1 MSIIVTTK
9 LVSRKGAAHITHIT
23 HITVT
28 TDIYYYYLEI
38 ADKIRYNLIRVLPV
52 FI

>member
-9 LVSRKGAAHITHIT
+9 LVSRKGAAHIT

>member
-23 HITVT
+23 VT
-28 TDIYYYYLEI
+28 TDIYYYLEI
-38 ADKIRYNLIRVLPV
+38 ADKIRYNLIKVLPV